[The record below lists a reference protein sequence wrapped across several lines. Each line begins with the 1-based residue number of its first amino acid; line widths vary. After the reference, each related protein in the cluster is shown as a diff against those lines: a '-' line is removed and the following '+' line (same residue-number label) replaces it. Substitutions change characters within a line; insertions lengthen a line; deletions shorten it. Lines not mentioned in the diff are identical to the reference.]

1 MVREV
6 MSGSN
11 GRSERYFRQAIQIL
25 RGELREP
32 PDYYSIIAAAILGG
46 DVLDHSRLEA
56 AYPRSFAAVWRR
68 IELMRLTCSV
78 CGKPLER
85 GARMPLLT
93 DHWSVQPAA
102 NYRDH
107 GEHLDTE
114 LRRIFVPAGD
124 GSGVYPD
131 AAPTNSTPGGRRRS

>member
-1 MVREV
+1 
-6 MSGSN
+6 MSGSQN
-11 GRSERYFRQAIQIL
+11 ERYFRQAIQIL

-56 AYPRSFAAVWRR
+56 AYPRSFAGVWAR
-68 IELMRLTCSV
+68 IERMRLTCSV

-85 GARMPLLT
+85 GARMPLRT
-93 DHWSVQPAA
+93 DPWWKEPAY
-102 NYRDH
+102 NYRHH

-114 LRRIFVPAGD
+114 LRRIFVTAGD

-131 AAPTNSTPGGRRRS
+131 AAPARTPPRGRARS